1 MTHISQDKPTRMEED
16 EPIWDSGD
24 FRARVATLSHALL
37 IMTVITIWLI
47 YLQDV
52 FQPLFIALA
61 IYFVLKPGSEYLSKN
76 GFPIFLS
83 YLTMLLLAFLV
94 VSAAGFFAYE
104 QAQSVLD
111 DEDKMDEYSD
121 QLNEKWQNLKSYPF
135 IGDFISSDD
144 DAQNTTLTEDL
155 ENLGLLDT
163 SSASTGIFL
172 ETISNA
178 GSFLV
183 DGLTVSF
190 FLIFVIFEASLL
202 PGRIE
207 RAWPGGVSEQVQ
219 IIRDQ
224 IEASIN
230 TYVIVKTGVG
240 LGTAFFAGIIMMIF
254 GIDLWF
260 TWALLTF
267 LFNYVPYIGSLIA
280 TIPPIILGFV
290 LLDPSMVILLTILLL
305 VNQQVWGNIIETKWA
320 GRALDISPV
329 LLLVVTAF
337 SFWLWGIIGMI
348 LSIPLV
354 VILKIVLENIEE
366 TRPLA
371 ILLSERAPTLEE
383 AWRDAIKD
391 GRITEY
397 EEKMLLELKQKLG
410 VSDDYVKLMSAR
422 ISAQF
427 ALRRGRITQDQID
440 LISSCRSVYAQE
452 KWFSEFVNTLSEG
465 KLPPSLKQKLAE
477 FIDYASDDEEE

>member
-1 MTHISQDKPTRMEED
+1 MEE
-16 EPIWDSGD
+16 ERIWDSGD

-47 YLQDV
+47 YLKDV
-52 FQPLFIALA
+52 FQPLFIALG

-76 GFPIFLS
+76 GFPIMLS
-83 YLTMLLLAFLV
+83 YLTMLLLTFLV
-94 VSAAGFFAYE
+94 VSSAGLFAYE
-104 QAQSVLD
+104 QARTVLN
-111 DEDKMDEYSD
+111 DESTMDEYETSM
-121 QLNEKWQNLKSYPF
+121 NEKWIDLKSF
-135 IGDFISSDD
+135 AIIGDVVIGEGVTENSSLSSD
-144 DAQNTTLTEDL
+144 L
-155 ENLGLLDT
+155 EELGLLNST
-163 SSASTGIFL
+163 SGSTDVFL
-172 ETISNA
+172 STLTNA
-178 GSFLV
+178 GAFLV
-183 DGLTVSF
+183 NGLTVSF

-224 IEASIN
+224 IESSIN

-240 LGTAFFAGIIMMIF
+240 LGTAVIAGLIMMIF
-254 GIDLWF
+254 GVDLWF

-280 TIPPIILGFV
+280 TIPPIILGFI
-290 LLDPSMVILLTILLL
+290 LLDPSMVVLLTILLL

-337 SFWLWGIIGMI
+337 SFWVWGIIGMI

-354 VILKIVLENIEE
+354 VIIKIVLENIED
-366 TRPLA
+366 TRPIA

-391 GRITEY
+391 GRITDY
-397 EEKMLLELKQKLG
+397 EEKMLSELKIKLG
-410 VSDDYVKLMSAR
+410 VSDDYVLFMSAR
-422 ISAQF
+422 IAAEF
-427 ALRRGRITQDQID
+427 ALKRGRISEDQISLILSCDEIYSGRSWFED
-440 LISSCRSVYAQE
+440 LKSILE
-452 KWFSEFVNTLSEG
+452 EG
-465 KLPPSLKQKLAE
+465 KINAE
-477 FIDYASDDEEE
+477 VRKYLHDFVDIVNDEEE

>member
-1 MTHISQDKPTRMEED
+1 
-16 EPIWDSGD
+16 
-24 FRARVATLSHALL
+24 
-37 IMTVITIWLI
+37 
-47 YLQDV
+47 
-52 FQPLFIALA
+52 
-61 IYFVLKPGSEYLSKN
+61 
-76 GFPIFLS
+76 
-83 YLTMLLLAFLV
+83 
-94 VSAAGFFAYE
+94 
-104 QAQSVLD
+104 
-111 DEDKMDEYSD
+111 
-121 QLNEKWQNLKSYPF
+121 
-135 IGDFISSDD
+135 
-144 DAQNTTLTEDL
+144 
-155 ENLGLLDT
+155 
-163 SSASTGIFL
+163 
-172 ETISNA
+172 
-178 GSFLV
+178 
-183 DGLTVSF
+183 
-190 FLIFVIFEASLL
+190 
-202 PGRIE
+202 
-207 RAWPGGVSEQVQ
+207 
-219 IIRDQ
+219 
-224 IEASIN
+224 
-230 TYVIVKTGVG
+230 
-240 LGTAFFAGIIMMIF
+240 MIF

-397 EEKMLLELKQKLG
+397 EEKMVLELKQKLG
-410 VSDDYVKLMSAR
+410 VSDEYVKLMSAR

-427 ALRRGRITQDQID
+427 ALRRGRITDDQID
-440 LISSCRSVYAQE
+440 LISSCRTIYAQE
-452 KWFSEFVNTLSEG
+452 KWFGEFVDTLSEG
-465 KLPPSLKQKLAE
+465 KLSPALKEKLSE
-477 FIDYASDDEEE
+477 FIDHASDDEEE